1 MWERWLTRLHLGDQ
15 LLVEETPGLLVERA
29 VDGDNITL

>member
-1 MWERWLTRLHLGDQ
+1 MERWLTRLHLGDQ

-29 VDGDNITL
+29 VDGNNITL